1 MPSRTPVRSN
11 NVPNV
16 VLDANVLVPNALR
29 DTLLRIAEAGL
40 YEVRWS
46 ASTLV
51 EVERALLNRI
61 LVDHPE
67 RADRVQRLLAA
78 LRIAFPAATVRES
91 QALLDR
97 LTNDPKDRHVL
108 AAAIQSRATVIVTN
122 NLRDFPSEALGPYGI
137 VASSPDEFL
146 QQIFARS
153 PGKMLDLLTAQG
165 AALKQPRTLDA
176 ILDTL
181 SQHAPE
187 FARLAS
193 AYLGEEQE

>member
-1 MPSRTPVRSN
+1 VR
-11 NVPNV
+11 NV

-29 DTLLRIAEAGL
+29 DTLLRAAEAGL

-61 LVDHPE
+61 LADHPE

-78 LRIAFPAATVRES
+78 LRIAFPAATVPEDRS
-91 QALLDR
+91 LLDR

-108 AAAIQSRATVIVTN
+108 AAAMQSRATVIVTN
-122 NLRDFPSEALGPYGI
+122 NLRDFPSEALGSYGI

-146 QQIFARS
+146 QQIFTRNPA
-153 PGKMLDLLTAQG
+153 KLLDLLTAQG
-165 AALKQPRTLDA
+165 VALRQPRTLDA

-181 SQHAPE
+181 TQHAPE
-187 FARLAS
+187 FARS
-193 AYLGEEQE
+193 AQKYATAKQ